1 VGVCFAYT
9 LNPRQRYH
17 LTSTPEKYIEYFVTA
32 FNMSNSVGNADV
44 ADSLHVRRHALRD
57 EFGKELLQDY
67 SGDEGHHQ
75 G

>member
-1 VGVCFAYT
+1 MA
-9 LNPRQRYH
+9 
-17 LTSTPEKYIEYFVTA
+17 A

-57 EFGKELLQDY
+57 EFGKELLKDY
-67 SGDEGHHQ
+67 SGDEGHSQ